1 MCKVSTHRRQ
11 CTREGHVGCLF
22 QLLSTSPF
30 ETVWTSCP
38 TGPRILLS
46 WLPPCWNYRCMLS
59 LNSCILHGCWG
70 SEPAPQISLA
80 STLSI
85 TLSLP
90 ERVSEIQGSHCRCS
104 HLTDEKLRP
113 RPLTLEALC
122 YPSQAIT
129 NISTSLGCWL
139 CSECFLQHP
148 FTFPPTLGGSQ
159 LSVPH
164 LSGRKLAQRCEGN
177 CPSSHSYSNWGPQK
191 KPCGYSR
198 AYRPLDHNWRE
209 KSCRL
214 FRAKVIIDYLQA
226 LY

>member
-1 MCKVSTHRRQ
+1 M
-11 CTREGHVGCLF
+11 
-22 QLLSTSPF
+22 LSTSPF
-30 ETVWTSCP
+30 ETGWTSCP
-38 TGPRILLS
+38 AGPRILLS

-70 SEPAPQISLA
+70 SEPGPQISLA

-129 NISTSLGCWL
+129 NISTSLGCRL
-139 CSECFLQHP
+139 CSECFCNTHLPSHP
-148 FTFPPTLGGSQ
+148 PWEAVNSLSSISQAENWHRDVKEIAQVLIATAIEVLRRSHVGIQEPTD
-159 LSVPH
+159 P
-164 LSGRKLAQRCEGN
+164 
-177 CPSSHSYSNWGPQK
+177 
-191 KPCGYSR
+191 
-198 AYRPLDHNWRE
+198 
-209 KSCRL
+209 
-214 FRAKVIIDYLQA
+214 
-226 LY
+226 